1 MKTADIVRTSKGFYV
16 TLRYGGQNKGR
27 EYFPIKSSVDAA
39 EKRAKNFAK
48 KWTGE

>member
-1 MKTADIVRTSKGFYV
+1 MKTADIVKTSKGFYV

-27 EYFPIKSSVDAA
+27 EFFAIKSSVDAA
-39 EKRAKNFAK
+39 EKRAKAFAK